1 MFESWGRAV
10 VRLRWLIV
18 VTFAGL
24 VAFAGVWGTGVFGA
38 LSQGGFEDPGSESY
52 RAQERI
58 EQTVGRQG
66 VDVLAVYSSPGRTVD
81 DPAVR
86 AGVERSLGALPPGTT
101 TRVATFWTTGSPAFV
116 SPDRHVTYAAIQL
129 AGATRADR
137 MTTYQDVTDALHDTG
152 LPGLTVTAGGQ
163 SATEASINTQISEDL
178 ARAESLSLP
187 ILLLLLVVVFGSVV
201 AAGLPLGVGVVAVLG
216 AFTVLR
222 LMSLVTDVS
231 VFAINIVTL
240 LGLGLAIDY
249 ALFVVSR
256 FREEIRRG
264 RPVPDALAR
273 TMATAGRTVAFSG
286 VTVAISLAGL
296 ALFPQG
302 FLRSMAYGGVAAVV
316 IAMVTA
322 LVLLPAVLAL
332 LGRRVDAWS
341 LTPLFRRLRRR
352 PAGAGAAAEP
362 GAGWAALARR
372 VMRRPALSA
381 LAVTVVLLALASPF
395 LGVRF
400 GGIDSRV
407 LPEGAEPRRAEQLM
421 QDNFPGVLAAPI
433 DVLVETPGAAGAA
446 ATTALTQV
454 RDRVAAIPGV
464 TGVQVSAQRGDAGVL
479 SVSYR
484 GGAVDASTLDLV
496 EDIRAVEPPSGTTTL
511 VGGASADQ
519 VDLRASLAERLPWTA
534 AIVLLATTLLLFA
547 AFGSLVLPLKAIV
560 MNVISMTASFGVVV
574 WIFQHGHLEGL
585 LGFTS
590 TGTIETTQPILM
602 LAILFGLSMD
612 YEVFLL
618 SRIRERYDVSRDTTD
633 AVVTGVARTGRIIT
647 SAALLLVVVV
657 GAFSTSGVTF
667 IKMIGVGMAVAIVID
682 ATIVRA
688 ILVPATLRLL
698 GDATWWAPAPM
709 RRWYERHGIGER
721 DDLDD
726 AGPAGDVS
734 EDGGPAAPRTPL
746 EHAPA

>member
-1 MFESWGRAV
+1 MFESWGRIV
-10 VRLRWLIV
+10 VRLRWAV
-18 VTFAGL
+18 VAGFVAL
-24 VAFAGVWGTGVFGA
+24 VAFAGVWGTGVFA
-38 LSQGGFEDPGSESY
+38 SLSQGGFDDPGSDSA

-66 VDVLAVYSSPGRTVD
+66 ADVLAVYTSRDRTVD
-81 DPAVR
+81 DPAFR
-86 AGVERSLGALPPGTT
+86 AAVERSLAALPPGAA
-101 TRVATFWTTGSPAFV
+101 TRVATFWTTGDPAFV
-116 SPDRHVTYAAIQL
+116 SPDRHVTYAAVQL
-129 AGATRADR
+129 AGAESPDR
-137 MTTYQDVTDALHDTG
+137 MSVYEDVSEGLHETGVPDVTM
-152 LPGLTVTAGGQ
+152 TASGR
-163 SATEASINTQISEDL
+163 SATEAQISSQISEDL

-187 ILLLLLVVVFGSVV
+187 ILLVLLVVVFGSVV

-222 LMSLVTDVS
+222 LMTLVTDVS
-231 VFAINIVTL
+231 VFAINIVTI
-240 LGLGLAIDY
+240 LGLGLAVDY
-249 ALFVVSR
+249 ALFVVNR
-256 FREEIRRG
+256 FREEVRRG
-264 RPVPDALAR
+264 RAVPDALAR

-302 FLRSMAYGGVAAVV
+302 FLRSMAYGGVAAVL

-341 LTPLFRRLRRR
+341 LAPLFRRLRRR
-352 PAGAGAAAEP
+352 PATASAPEL
-362 GAGWAALARR
+362 GAGWARVARG
-372 VMRRPALSA
+372 VMRRPAVLA
-381 LAVTVVLLALASPF
+381 IAVTAVLLVLASPF

-407 LPEGAEPRRAEQLM
+407 LPADAETRRAEQIM
-421 QDNFPGVLAAPI
+421 SDNFPGVLSSPI
-433 DVLVETPGAAGAA
+433 DVLVETPGATGAA
-446 ATTALTQV
+446 AAEAVTQV
-454 RDRVAAIPGV
+454 RDRVAAVPGATAV
-464 TGVQVSAQRGDAGVL
+464 RVEAQRGDAAVL
-479 SVSYR
+479 SVGYT
-484 GGAVDASTLDLV
+484 GGPVDAETLQLV
-496 EDIRAVEPPSGTTTL
+496 RDIRAVELPDGATTL
-511 VGGASADQ
+511 VGGNSAEQ

-534 AIVLLATTLLLFA
+534 AVVLVATTLLLFL

-560 MNVISMTASFGVVV
+560 MNAISMTASFGVVV
-574 WIFQHGHLEGL
+574 WIFQHGNLTGL
-585 LGFTS
+585 LDFTS

-618 SRIRERYDVSRDTTD
+618 SRIRERYDVTHDTED

-667 IKMIGVGMAVAIVID
+667 IKMIGVGMAVAIILD

-698 GDATWWAPAPM
+698 GDATWWAPGPM

-721 DDLDD
+721 DDLDGSSETPD
-726 AGPAGDVS
+726 GDGPAT
-734 EDGGPAAPRTPL
+734 PRTPL